1 MRQATELARL
11 AVKSNDEVIAATYLE
26 MARVWLKLAQEVR
39 LSPVN
44 DDRRRSDD
52 EDDEALRG

>member
-11 AVKSNDEVIAATYLE
+11 AVKSHDEVIAATYLE

-52 EDDEALRG
+52 EDDEALSG

>member
-52 EDDEALRG
+52 EDDEALSG

>member
-44 DDRRRSDD
+44 DDRADD
-52 EDDEALRG
+52 DGDEALRG